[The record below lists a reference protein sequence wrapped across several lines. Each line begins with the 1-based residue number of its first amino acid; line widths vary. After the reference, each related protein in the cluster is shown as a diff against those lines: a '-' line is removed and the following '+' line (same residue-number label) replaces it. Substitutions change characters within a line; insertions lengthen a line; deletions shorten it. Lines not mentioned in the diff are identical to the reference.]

1 MAFGITDL
9 AIIVCTL
16 SIYSLLYKNNPFSV
30 WAEHTFVGMAQAFA
44 FAVALDYIRDY
55 AITPLSQGNYLAI
68 IPVIL
73 GLMTYF
79 RFFDNL
85 KWLAR
90 FPVALSIAV
99 GLGVSLRALIQ
110 ARFLSQISA
119 TILPILGGGDMMTAF
134 GNIVI
139 ILAVVTS
146 IMFFYFSKPHTGAL
160 GVGSKIG
167 YYFLYI
173 AFGVYFGNI
182 YMGRVAL
189 FNGRMGELLAPERVN
204 VTLIVAGIILVTVY
218 ILDKKNLLS
227 KSIGYE
233 G

>member
-1 MAFGITDL
+1 MAFGLTDL
-9 AIIVCTL
+9 LIVVCTL

-30 WAEHTFVGMAQAFA
+30 WAEHTFVGMAQAYA
-44 FAVALDYIRDY
+44 FAIALDYIRDY
-55 AITPLSQGNYLAI
+55 AITPLSKGNYWAI

-79 RFFDNL
+79 RFVDSFR
-85 KWLAR
+85 WLAR

-99 GLGVSLRALIQ
+99 GMGVSLRAMIQ
-110 ARFLSQISA
+110 AQFLSQISA
-119 TILPILGGGDMMTAF
+119 TILPLFVGGDMMATF

-139 ILAVVTS
+139 VLAVVTA
-146 IMFFYFSKPHTGAL
+146 ITFFYFSKPHEGAL

-173 AFGVYFGNI
+173 AFGVYFGNV

-189 FNGRMGELLAPERVN
+189 FNGRMGDLLAPERLYVS
-204 VTLIVAGIILVTVY
+204 ILVAAVILATVY
-218 ILDKKNLLS
+218 ILDKKKLLA

-233 G
+233 S

>member
-1 MAFGITDL
+1 MAFGLTDL
-9 AIIVCTL
+9 LIIVCTL

-30 WAEHTFVGMAQAFA
+30 WAEHTFVGMAQAYA
-44 FAVALDYIRDY
+44 FAIALDYIRDY
-55 AITPLSQGNYLAI
+55 AITPLSKGNYWAI

-79 RFFDNL
+79 RFVDSFR
-85 KWLAR
+85 WLAR

-99 GLGVSLRALIQ
+99 GMGVSLRAMIQ
-110 ARFLSQISA
+110 AQFLSQISA
-119 TILPILGGGDMMTAF
+119 TILPLFVGGDMMATF

-139 ILAVVTS
+139 VLAVVTS
-146 IMFFYFSKPHTGAL
+146 ITFFYFSKPHEGAL
-160 GVGSKIG
+160 GAGSKIG

-173 AFGVYFGNI
+173 AFGIYFGNV

-189 FNGRMGELLAPERVN
+189 FNGRMGDLLAPERLYVSI
-204 VTLIVAGIILVTVY
+204 LVAAVILVTVY
-218 ILDKKNLLS
+218 VLDKKKLLA

-233 G
+233 S

>member
-1 MAFGITDL
+1 MAFGLTDL
-9 AIIVCTL
+9 LIIVCTL

-30 WAEHTFVGMAQAFA
+30 WAEHTFVGMAQAYA
-44 FAVALDYIRDY
+44 FAIALDYIRDY
-55 AITPLSQGNYLAI
+55 AITPLSKGNYWAI

-79 RFFDNL
+79 RFVDSFR
-85 KWLAR
+85 WLAR

-99 GLGVSLRALIQ
+99 GMGVSLRAMIQ
-110 ARFLSQISA
+110 AQFLSQISA
-119 TILPILGGGDMMTAF
+119 TILPLFVGGDMMATF

-139 ILAVVTS
+139 VLAVVTS
-146 IMFFYFSKPHTGAL
+146 ITFFYFSKPHEGAL
-160 GVGSKIG
+160 GAGSKIG

-173 AFGVYFGNI
+173 AFGVYFGNV

-189 FNGRMGELLAPERVN
+189 FNGRMGDLLAPERLYVS
-204 VTLIVAGIILVTVY
+204 ILVAAVILATVY
-218 ILDKKNLLS
+218 ILDKKKLLA

-233 G
+233 S